1 MDKNSELTNTYK
13 AEITDILSK
22 ISEGLSCKVTSAIK
36 PEIDNISSNVE
47 SQFNL
52 VKKIEAENKRM
63 SGDFKQRIE
72 SFEETFNRFEKTT
85 ENLQQTFE
93 HQNADFV
100 SSIEKNNDVLSQLNK
115 SYGVDL
121 LFEIR
126 KVSNNEEVKSIN
138 VEVTQLKAKLKTTEK
153 LLFTT
158 LVFLLVLSSL
168 IVSLIYK

>member
-52 VKKIEAENKRM
+52 VKEIEAENKKM
-63 SGDFKQRIE
+63 SGDFRQRIE

-93 HQNADFV
+93 QRNSDII
-100 SSIEKNNDVLSQLNK
+100 SSIEKNRNT
-115 SYGVDL
+115 L
-121 LFEIR
+121 L
-126 KVSNNEEVKSIN
+126 
-138 VEVTQLKAKLKTTEK
+138 QLKKTYEDD
-153 LLFTT
+153 
-158 LVFLLVLSSL
+158 LVS
-168 IVSLIYK
+168 